1 MSAKKMSYVVAVENA
16 INGKIDDEVIERLT
30 ALKASLEKRAS
41 RKSEGSTKAQK
52 ANAELAERIANAM
65 VAGVVYDTDGIKG
78 LVEEL
83 ANATPQKVSP
93 LMKHLVAEGRV
104 TSEKV
109 KGKATYTRA

>member
-41 RKSEGSTKAQK
+41 RKSEGPTKTQK
-52 ANAELAERIANAM
+52 ANAELANRIAEAM

-78 LVEEL
+78 LVDEL

-93 LMKHLVAEGRV
+93 LMKHLVTDGRV
-104 TSEKV
+104 TTEKI
-109 KGKATYTRA
+109 KGKATYTLA